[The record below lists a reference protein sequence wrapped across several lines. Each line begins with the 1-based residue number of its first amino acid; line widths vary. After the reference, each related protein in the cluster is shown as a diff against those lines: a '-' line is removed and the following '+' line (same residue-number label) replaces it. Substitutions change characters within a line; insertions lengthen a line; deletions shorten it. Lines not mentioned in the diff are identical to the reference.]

1 MKKNQT
7 DTEKTISSAGAPEGN
22 NNAGKGAVLSGL
34 LRQVLNADNRKQM
47 KNGVQKIADAFEEGE
62 RWAVEFVFDR
72 LEGKAI
78 AKTELTG
85 AEGSAI
91 PLSIGIKFVGT
102 DGSTVSE

>member
-1 MKKNQT
+1 MAKNQK
-7 DTEKTISSAGAPEGN
+7 DTEKSTNLGGAPEGN
-22 NNAGKGAVLSGL
+22 HNSAKGAVLSGL